1 MCVHVCEFECVAR
14 TEMVVAMVEVDLVVE
29 ARVTGEA
36 VVVATVVVMG

>member
-1 MCVHVCEFECVAR
+1 MEEGEMARGVAR
-14 TEMVVAMVEVDLVVE
+14 DVVDLVVE